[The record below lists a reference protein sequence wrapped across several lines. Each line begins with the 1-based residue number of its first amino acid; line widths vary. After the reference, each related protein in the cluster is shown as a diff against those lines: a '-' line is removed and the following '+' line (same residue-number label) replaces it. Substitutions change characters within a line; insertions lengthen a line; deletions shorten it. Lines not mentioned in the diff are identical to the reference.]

1 MVRLRR
7 MIKKLRFL
15 PADSGTERIIS
26 QNPPLS
32 LIIEENFPVST
43 FSKENPMTLQQL
55 RYIIAIVQ
63 AGSLNMAARALFIS
77 QPSLSH
83 TIKVL
88 ETELGVPLFSR
99 SGRNIVLT
107 KYGEI
112 LLRHTNRIMQEL
124 HGAQKE
130 LADTKEAQKLTVTIY
145 LFAASMII
153 PSFLTRFRQEHP
165 DIRFEI
171 LQQHN
176 KPGQQSQNHVDLFLS
191 SSINPIEND
200 HSVTLLK
207 EDIMLAMPDTDPH
220 ARKSSVNLDEFEK
233 AGFISL
239 EAGASLR
246 TITDFYCRMAG
257 FIPHVV
263 LESDSPMTVR
273 EFIRAGLGV
282 SFAPRI
288 TWHGVGGDHVA
299 LVPIASPNCQRYISL
314 SWKKGEKL
322 SPPAE
327 MLKKYIIDNFSDFAR
342 EYAGLPPE
350 R

>member
-1 MVRLRR
+1 M
-7 MIKKLRFL
+7 
-15 PADSGTERIIS
+15 IIS
-26 QNPPLS
+26 ICKS
-32 LIIEENFPVST
+32 IILISDIRFFAFSINHLGDLHEIDIARPELFPKDS
-43 FSKENPMTLQQL
+43 
-55 RYIIAIVQ
+55 R
-63 AGSLNMAARALFIS
+63 AAAPDARSRSSSHF

-107 KYGEI
+107 RYGEI

-130 LADTKEAQKLTVTIY
+130 LADTKEAQKLTVTIS

-153 PSFLTRFRQEHP
+153 PAFLTRFRQEHP

-176 KPGQQSQNHVDLFLS
+176 KPGQQNQNHVDLFLS

-239 EAGASLR
+239 EAGSSLR

-257 FIPHVV
+257 FVPHVV

-299 LVPIASPNCQRYISL
+299 LVPISSPSCSRYISL

-322 SPPAE
+322 SPPAD
-327 MLKKYIIDNFSDFAR
+327 MLKRYIIENFSDFAR

>member
-1 MVRLRR
+1 
-7 MIKKLRFL
+7 
-15 PADSGTERIIS
+15 
-26 QNPPLS
+26 
-32 LIIEENFPVST
+32 
-43 FSKENPMTLQQL
+43 
-55 RYIIAIVQ
+55 
-63 AGSLNMAARALFIS
+63 
-77 QPSLSH
+77 
-83 TIKVL
+83 
-88 ETELGVPLFSR
+88 
-99 SGRNIVLT
+99 
-107 KYGEI
+107 
-112 LLRHTNRIMQEL
+112 MQEL

-130 LADTKEAQKLTVTIY
+130 LADTKEAQKLTVTIS

-153 PSFLTRFRQEHP
+153 PAFLTRFRQEHP

-176 KPGQQSQNHVDLFLS
+176 KPGQQNQNHVDLFLS

-239 EAGASLR
+239 EAGSSLR

-257 FIPHVV
+257 FVPHVV

-299 LVPIASPNCQRYISL
+299 LVPISSPSCSRYISL
-314 SWKKGEKL
+314 SWKKVR
-322 SPPAE
+322 S
-327 MLKKYIIDNFSDFAR
+327 S
-342 EYAGLPPE
+342 LP
-350 R
+350 RQIC

>member
-1 MVRLRR
+1 M
-7 MIKKLRFL
+7 KLTL
-15 PADSGTERIIS
+15 LA
-26 QNPPLS
+26 LS
-32 LIIEENFPVST
+32 YFQKTAE
-43 FSKENPMTLQQL
+43 LQHL
-55 RYIIAIVQ
+55 TR
-63 AGSLNMAARALFIS
+63 AAEALHIS

-130 LADTKEAQKLTVTIY
+130 LADTKEAQKLTVTIS

-153 PSFLTRFRQEHP
+153 PAFLTRFRQEHP

-171 LQQHN
+171 LQQRS

-220 ARKSSVNLDEFEK
+220 ARKSSVNLDEFKK

-257 FIPHVV
+257 FVPHVV

>member
-1 MVRLRR
+1 
-7 MIKKLRFL
+7 
-15 PADSGTERIIS
+15 
-26 QNPPLS
+26 
-32 LIIEENFPVST
+32 
-43 FSKENPMTLQQL
+43 
-55 RYIIAIVQ
+55 
-63 AGSLNMAARALFIS
+63 
-77 QPSLSH
+77 
-83 TIKVL
+83 
-88 ETELGVPLFSR
+88 
-99 SGRNIVLT
+99 
-107 KYGEI
+107 
-112 LLRHTNRIMQEL
+112 MQEL
-124 HGAQKE
+124 NGAQKE
-130 LADTKEAQKLTVTIY
+130 LADTKEAQKLTVTIS

-153 PSFLTRFRQEHP
+153 PAFLTRFRQEHP

-176 KPGQQSQNHVDLFLS
+176 KPGQTNQTHVDLSLS

-220 ARKSSVNLDEFEK
+220 AKRPSVNLDEFEK

-257 FIPHVV
+257 FVPHVV
-263 LESDSPMTVR
+263 LESDSPTTVR

-327 MLKKYIIDNFSDFAR
+327 LLKNYIKENFADFAR
-342 EYAGLPPE
+342 EYAGLPPK

>member
-1 MVRLRR
+1 M
-7 MIKKLRFL
+7 KLTL
-15 PADSGTERIIS
+15 LA
-26 QNPPLS
+26 LS
-32 LIIEENFPVST
+32 YFQKTAE
-43 FSKENPMTLQQL
+43 LQHL
-55 RYIIAIVQ
+55 TR
-63 AGSLNMAARALFIS
+63 AAEALHIS

-107 KYGEI
+107 RYGEI

-130 LADTKEAQKLTVTIY
+130 LADTKEAQKLTVTIS

-153 PSFLTRFRQEHP
+153 PAFL
-165 DIRFEI
+165 
-171 LQQHN
+171 
-176 KPGQQSQNHVDLFLS
+176 
-191 SSINPIEND
+191 
-200 HSVTLLK
+200 TLLK

-239 EAGASLR
+239 EAGSSLR

-257 FIPHVV
+257 FVPHVV

-299 LVPIASPNCQRYISL
+299 LVPISSPSCSRYISL

-322 SPPAE
+322 SPPAD
-327 MLKKYIIDNFSDFAR
+327 MLKRYIIENFSDFAR

>member
-1 MVRLRR
+1 M
-7 MIKKLRFL
+7 KLTL
-15 PADSGTERIIS
+15 LA
-26 QNPPLS
+26 LS
-32 LIIEENFPVST
+32 YFQKTAE
-43 FSKENPMTLQQL
+43 LQHL
-55 RYIIAIVQ
+55 TR
-63 AGSLNMAARALFIS
+63 AAEALHIS

-130 LADTKEAQKLTVTIY
+130 LADTKEAQKLTVTIS

-153 PSFLTRFRQEHP
+153 PAFLTRFRQEHP

-171 LQQHN
+171 LQQRS

-207 EDIMLAMPDTDPH
+207 EDIMLASRTRIPMPGNPQSTWM
-220 ARKSSVNLDEFEK
+220 NLKKPALFPWKPEPAFEPSP
-233 AGFISL
+233 IST
-239 EAGASLR
+239 AAWPVS
-246 TITDFYCRMAG
+246 
-257 FIPHVV
+257 
-263 LESDSPMTVR
+263 SPMWCWKAT
-273 EFIRAGLGV
+273 
-282 SFAPRI
+282 AP
-288 TWHGVGGDHVA
+288 
-299 LVPIASPNCQRYISL
+299 
-314 SWKKGEKL
+314 
-322 SPPAE
+322 
-327 MLKKYIIDNFSDFAR
+327 
-342 EYAGLPPE
+342 
-350 R
+350 

>member
-1 MVRLRR
+1 M
-7 MIKKLRFL
+7 KLTL
-15 PADSGTERIIS
+15 LA
-26 QNPPLS
+26 LS
-32 LIIEENFPVST
+32 YFQKTAE
-43 FSKENPMTLQQL
+43 LQHL
-55 RYIIAIVQ
+55 TR
-63 AGSLNMAARALFIS
+63 AAEALHIS

-107 KYGEI
+107 RYGEI

-130 LADTKEAQKLTVTIY
+130 LADTKESQKLTVTIS

-153 PSFLTRFRQEHP
+153 PAFLTRFRQEHP

-176 KPGQQSQNHVDLFLS
+176 KPGQQNQNHVDLFLS

-220 ARKSSVNLDEFEK
+220 ARKS
-233 AGFISL
+233 
-239 EAGASLR
+239 LR

-257 FIPHVV
+257 FVPHVV

-299 LVPIASPNCQRYISL
+299 LVPISSPSCSRYISL

-322 SPPAE
+322 SPPAD
-327 MLKKYIIDNFSDFAR
+327 MLKRYIIENFSDFAR

>member
-1 MVRLRR
+1 M
-7 MIKKLRFL
+7 
-15 PADSGTERIIS
+15 
-26 QNPPLS
+26 
-32 LIIEENFPVST
+32 
-43 FSKENPMTLQQL
+43 
-55 RYIIAIVQ
+55 
-63 AGSLNMAARALFIS
+63 
-77 QPSLSH
+77 
-83 TIKVL
+83 L

-130 LADTKEAQKLTVTIY
+130 LADTKEAQKLTVTIS

-153 PSFLTRFRQEHP
+153 PAFLTRFRQEHP

-233 AGFISL
+233 AGFISWKP
-239 EAGASLR
+239 APAFAPSPISTAAWRASCPCGVGKR
-246 TITDFYCRMAG
+246 Q
-257 FIPHVV
+257 PHDGPRIHPRRPGRF
-263 LESDSPMTVR
+263 LC
-273 EFIRAGLGV
+273 
-282 SFAPRI
+282 PRI

-299 LVPIASPNCQRYISL
+299 LVPIATPNCQRYISL

>member
-1 MVRLRR
+1 M
-7 MIKKLRFL
+7 KLTL
-15 PADSGTERIIS
+15 LA
-26 QNPPLS
+26 LS
-32 LIIEENFPVST
+32 YFQKTAE
-43 FSKENPMTLQQL
+43 LQHL
-55 RYIIAIVQ
+55 TR
-63 AGSLNMAARALFIS
+63 AAEALHIS

-107 KYGEI
+107 KIWRDPAPPYEPHHAGASRRAEGAGGYQGSTEAH
-112 LLRHTNRIMQEL
+112 RHHL
-124 HGAQKE
+124 S
-130 LADTKEAQKLTVTIY
+130 
-145 LFAASMII
+145 FAASMII
-153 PSFLTRFRQEHP
+153 PAFLTRFRQEHP

-176 KPGQQSQNHVDLFLS
+176 KPGQQNQNHVDLFLS

-220 ARKSSVNLDEFEK
+220 ARKSSVNLMNLSK

-239 EAGASLR
+239 EAGSSLR

-257 FIPHVV
+257 FVPHVV

-288 TWHGVGGDHVA
+288 TWHGCRRRPCRAGADLLSELLA
-299 LVPIASPNCQRYISL
+299 LYQPFVE
-314 SWKKGEKL
+314 KGEKL
-322 SPPAE
+322 SPPADAE
-327 MLKKYIIDNFSDFAR
+327 TLYHR
-342 EYAGLPPE
+342 EFL
-350 R
+350 

>member
-1 MVRLRR
+1 M
-7 MIKKLRFL
+7 KLTL
-15 PADSGTERIIS
+15 LA
-26 QNPPLS
+26 LS
-32 LIIEENFPVST
+32 YFQKTAE
-43 FSKENPMTLQQL
+43 LQHL
-55 RYIIAIVQ
+55 TK
-63 AGSLNMAARALFIS
+63 AAEALHIS

-107 KYGEI
+107 RYGEI

-124 HGAQKE
+124 NGAQKE
-130 LADTKEAQKLTVTIY
+130 LADTKEAQKLTVTIS

-153 PSFLTRFRQEHP
+153 PAFLTRFRQEHP

-176 KPGQQSQNHVDLFLS
+176 KPGQTNQTHVDLSLS

-220 ARKSSVNLDEFEK
+220 AKRPSVNLDEFEK

-257 FIPHVV
+257 FVPMSSLKATARRQSVNSSAQASAFPS
-263 LESDSPMTVR
+263 LRESPGT
-273 EFIRAGLGV
+273 A
-282 SFAPRI
+282 
-288 TWHGVGGDHVA
+288 
-299 LVPIASPNCQRYISL
+299 
-314 SWKKGEKL
+314 
-322 SPPAE
+322 
-327 MLKKYIIDNFSDFAR
+327 
-342 EYAGLPPE
+342 
-350 R
+350 